1 MTVQD
6 FVSNFCVGSI
16 NSERPGQLLSSMV
29 REVLEQ
35 AKSGDA
41 VAKKCKK
48 LLNEDRFRK

>member
-6 FVSNFCVGSI
+6 FVSGYCAGYI
-16 NSERPGQLLSSMV
+16 ASEIPGQLLGSLV

-35 AKSGDA
+35 AKNGDTA
-41 VAKKCKK
+41 ARKCKK